1 MAETAATAARR
12 RGFLRRLVVDE
23 HGDVRGNR
31 VLFAVAALAM
41 LTALGTFIAL
51 VAAGAGEVDV
61 LGAWVVGILL
71 LVKIPALAILW
82 WALGRHVEKPGENRW
97 DSREVARILA
107 SLEEQARLS
116 VARPGAALRLA
127 HLSREAWF
135 VADRAPDADKP
146 EAVAAALRIDSLA
159 QQTGAPAPPAPGD
172 PPPAAR

>member
-1 MAETAATAARR
+1 MAQPVTTARR
-12 RGFLRRLVVDE
+12 RGPFRRLFVDE
-23 HGDVRGNR
+23 HGDVRSNLIL
-31 VLFAVAALAM
+31 VAVAAMAM

-82 WALGRHVEKPGENRW
+82 WALGRHVEKPGETRW
-97 DSREVARILA
+97 DSREVSRILA

-116 VARPGAALRLA
+116 VGRPDAPLRIA

-135 VADRAPDADKP
+135 VADRARDIDKP
-146 EAVAAALRIDSLA
+146 DAVAAALRIESLSA
-159 QQTGAPAPPAPGD
+159 GVKEKRAPGAGGPPAEDG
-172 PPPAAR
+172 